1 MKRRFISVILALM
14 LVCCFTGCGRN
25 DKNKYEYTDIQT
37 EVLKQA
43 DIHIYS
49 RSFGTGGQ
57 PRDKT
62 EIDNMLAEIAKNVS
76 GTINITPFFH
86 WIPYEQYDE
95 EIMKLIKSGEKIDA
109 FTCYSP
115 NAFVQQDLI
124 LDITDLFAR
133 YAPKYYHELMENQ
146 IGRDYLYYGSVDGKL
161 YLMPYYGIENPR
173 YCIVTKKEFAEK
185 YAPDGLETME
195 DYGEFLK
202 KINENEKGI
211 LPGDVNAYYFF
222 TAYLEGNGYYTE
234 FATYFFSRF
243 DEPANIYAIEQTPE
257 FIDAWRLLSQWHAD
271 GYLKRE
277 GYSNTLLNGRLAS
290 ELTPLSNIENVLG
303 QLSILDSQFTAI
315 PLYMESMFLINTSGR
330 GLVIS
335 KTCPIP
341 ERVVSFVEWIHES
354 QENYDLIR
362 YGVKDRNYSL
372 RGDRVTFPRSVR
384 PLSTWFAAEY
394 FIDIRYERLTPN
406 LDANFR
412 EFYKDAGFK
421 NTVTTRQLYGNYEEK
436 AEENSETLEDMM
448 REYDQIEKL
457 IEVYFA
463 NMEKFISATNEGNL
477 SMPPDELTIKQK
489 EAGVEQILSLY
500 GKAKKLMVGP

>member
-1 MKRRFISVILALM
+1 M

-76 GTINITPFFH
+76 ETINITPFFH

-257 FIDAWRLLSQWHAD
+257 FIDAWRL
-271 GYLKRE
+271 
-277 GYSNTLLNGRLAS
+277 
-290 ELTPLSNIENVLG
+290 
-303 QLSILDSQFTAI
+303 
-315 PLYMESMFLINTSGR
+315 
-330 GLVIS
+330 
-335 KTCPIP
+335 
-341 ERVVSFVEWIHES
+341 
-354 QENYDLIR
+354 
-362 YGVKDRNYSL
+362 
-372 RGDRVTFPRSVR
+372 
-384 PLSTWFAAEY
+384 
-394 FIDIRYERLTPN
+394 
-406 LDANFR
+406 
-412 EFYKDAGFK
+412 
-421 NTVTTRQLYGNYEEK
+421 
-436 AEENSETLEDMM
+436 
-448 REYDQIEKL
+448 
-457 IEVYFA
+457 
-463 NMEKFISATNEGNL
+463 
-477 SMPPDELTIKQK
+477 
-489 EAGVEQILSLY
+489 
-500 GKAKKLMVGP
+500 